1 MAFESLQF
9 LLTVFSILLLVCVS
23 LYYMSK
29 SARLQKL
36 IEQLQFDLKSCQVK
50 YGKAWEKFV
59 PFMKSFPYNPND
71 FKFIG
76 EPIDGI
82 VFDPNKI
89 VFLEVKTGKS
99 QLSQKQKNVKELVEK
114 KKVEWEEIRY

>member
-1 MAFESLQF
+1 MELVFI
-9 LLTVFSILLLVCVS
+9 LLTLVFLAAA
-23 LYYMSK
+23 LYYIAK
-29 SARLQKL
+29 SARLQKM

-82 VFDPNKI
+82 VFDQNKI
-89 VFLEVKTGKS
+89 VFVEIKTGKA
-99 QLSQKQKNVKELVEK
+99 QLSQKQRNVKELVGK